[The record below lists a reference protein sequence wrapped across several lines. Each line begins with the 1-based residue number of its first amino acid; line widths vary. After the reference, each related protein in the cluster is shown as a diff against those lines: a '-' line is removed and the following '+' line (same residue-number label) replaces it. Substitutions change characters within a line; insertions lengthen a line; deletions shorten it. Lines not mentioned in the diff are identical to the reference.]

1 MVDNLIINSKENNK
15 TSNRLINREVS
26 WLSFNMRVMEQSSN
40 KIYPLLERLRF
51 LSISASNL
59 DEFYMVRV
67 AGLRALMLANTKIK
81 SDDGLTPLEQLK
93 KIKKLTDSL
102 VEIQQNEC
110 CSILTQLRDK
120 NLNLICIGNLDD
132 EEKKWL
138 EKYFLENVF
147 PILTPLAIDLEH
159 PFPFIPNLGF
169 SLMVELKRNSDD
181 ETLLVL
187 VPIPSQTK
195 RFIRLPDKQSDIR
208 FISLENIISF
218 FIKLIFPNYQ
228 LVSEGV
234 FRVIR
239 DSELEVEEKAED
251 LVMVFESALKKRR
264 RGDVV
269 RLEINK
275 AMSKNLSSFIFR
287 NLNILAD
294 EVISIDGILGLS
306 ELDNL
311 IVDDRADLIFKPFI
325 PRFPNRIEKF
335 DGDIFAAINQKD
347 FVVHHPF
354 ETFDVVVS
362 FLDQAASDEN
372 VLAIKQTLYRTGDN
386 SPIVKALIKA
396 AVAGKSVTALIEL
409 KARFDEAQ
417 NIKWA
422 QDMERAGVKVVF
434 GFLKLKTHVK
444 ISVIVRQENLKLK
457 SYVHFGTGNYHPQTA
472 KVYTDISFFTD
483 NKALGRDAVQIFNYL
498 TAESVPDKLEK
509 AKISPFEIRST
520 LMELIDQEIRF
531 AKEGKPANIWVK
543 LNSLVDSIIIEK
555 LYEASQAGVSIDMV
569 IRGICCLRPGVKGL
583 SENIRV
589 KSIVGRFL
597 EHSRIVCFGNG
608 KLLPSE
614 DAKVFISSADWMP
627 RNFDR
632 RVEILVPLENPT
644 VHSQVLDQIM
654 KTNIKDTENSW
665 SLGLGDNYRNYE
677 VKSNSFSAHHYFMTN
692 PSLSGVGSAIREDDD
707 KDE

>member
-120 NLNLICIGNLDD
+120 NLNLICIGNLND

-275 AMSKNLSSFIFR
+275 AMPKNLSSFIFR

>member
-1 MVDNLIINSKENNK
+1 
-15 TSNRLINREVS
+15 
-26 WLSFNMRVMEQSSN
+26 
-40 KIYPLLERLRF
+40 
-51 LSISASNL
+51 

-187 VPIPSQTK
+187 VPIPSQIK

-208 FISLENIISF
+208 FISLENIISI

-275 AMSKNLSSFIFR
+275 AMPKNLSSFIFR

-614 DAKVFISSADWMP
+614 YAKVFISSADWMP

>member
-26 WLSFNMRVMEQSSN
+26 WLSFNMRVMEQSLN

-67 AGLRALMLANTKIK
+67 AGLRALMLTNTKIK
-81 SDDGLTPLEQLK
+81 SDDGLTPREQLK
-93 KIKKLTDSL
+93 KIKKLTDNL

-120 NLNLICIGNLDD
+120 NLNLICISNLDD

-218 FIKLIFPNYQ
+218 FIKLIFPNYE

-275 AMSKNLSSFIFR
+275 AMPKNLSSFIFR

-444 ISVIVRQENLKLK
+444 ISVIVRQEDLKLK

-483 NKALGRDAVQIFNYL
+483 NKALGRDAVQIFNFL

-531 AKEGKPANIWVK
+531 AKEEKPANIWVK

-614 DAKVFISSADWMP
+614 DA
-627 RNFDR
+627 
-632 RVEILVPLENPT
+632 
-644 VHSQVLDQIM
+644 
-654 KTNIKDTENSW
+654 
-665 SLGLGDNYRNYE
+665 
-677 VKSNSFSAHHYFMTN
+677 
-692 PSLSGVGSAIREDDD
+692 
-707 KDE
+707 

>member
-1 MVDNLIINSKENNK
+1 M
-15 TSNRLINREVS
+15 
-26 WLSFNMRVMEQSSN
+26 
-40 KIYPLLERLRF
+40 
-51 LSISASNL
+51 
-59 DEFYMVRV
+59 
-67 AGLRALMLANTKIK
+67 
-81 SDDGLTPLEQLK
+81 
-93 KIKKLTDSL
+93 
-102 VEIQQNEC
+102 
-110 CSILTQLRDK
+110 
-120 NLNLICIGNLDD
+120 
-132 EEKKWL
+132 
-138 EKYFLENVF
+138 
-147 PILTPLAIDLEH
+147 
-159 PFPFIPNLGF
+159 
-169 SLMVELKRNSDD
+169 
-181 ETLLVL
+181 
-187 VPIPSQTK
+187 
-195 RFIRLPDKQSDIR
+195 
-208 FISLENIISF
+208 
-218 FIKLIFPNYQ
+218 
-228 LVSEGV
+228 
-234 FRVIR
+234 
-239 DSELEVEEKAED
+239 
-251 LVMVFESALKKRR
+251 
-264 RGDVV
+264 
-269 RLEINK
+269 
-275 AMSKNLSSFIFR
+275 
-287 NLNILAD
+287 
-294 EVISIDGILGLS
+294 
-306 ELDNL
+306 
-311 IVDDRADLIFKPFI
+311 
-325 PRFPNRIEKF
+325 
-335 DGDIFAAINQKD
+335 
-347 FVVHHPF
+347 VHHPF

-665 SLGLGDNYRNYE
+665 SLGLGGNYRNYE

>member
-555 LYEASQAGVSIDMV
+555 LYDASQAGVSIDMV

>member
-275 AMSKNLSSFIFR
+275 AMPKNLSSFIFR

-614 DAKVFISSADWMP
+614 DAKVFSSSADWMP

>member
-120 NLNLICIGNLDD
+120 NLNLICIDNLND

-187 VPIPSQTK
+187 VPIPSQIK

-208 FISLENIISF
+208 FISLENIISI

-275 AMSKNLSSFIFR
+275 AMPKNLSSFIFR

>member
-181 ETLLVL
+181 ETLLVF

-275 AMSKNLSSFIFR
+275 AMPKNLSSFIFR

>member
-275 AMSKNLSSFIFR
+275 AMPKNLSSFIFR

-555 LYEASQAGVSIDMV
+555 LYDASQAGVSIDMV

>member
-1 MVDNLIINSKENNK
+1 MVDNLIVNSKENNK
-15 TSNRLINREVS
+15 TSGRLINREVS

-132 EEKKWL
+132 KEKKWL

-169 SLMVELKRNSDD
+169 SLMIELKRNSDD

-275 AMSKNLSSFIFR
+275 AMPKNLSSFIFR

-498 TAESVPDKLEK
+498 TADSVPDKLEK

-520 LMELIDQEIRF
+520 LIELIDQEIRF
-531 AKEGKPANIWVK
+531 AKKGKPANIWVK

-569 IRGICCLRPGVKGL
+569 VRGICCLRPGVKGL

-665 SLGLGDNYRNYE
+665 SLGLGDNYKNYE

>member
-275 AMSKNLSSFIFR
+275 AMPKNLSSFIFR

>member
-187 VPIPSQTK
+187 VPIPSQIK

-208 FISLENIISF
+208 FISLENIISI

-275 AMSKNLSSFIFR
+275 AMPKNLSSFIFR

>member
-67 AGLRALMLANTKIK
+67 AGLRALMLTNTKIK

-275 AMSKNLSSFIFR
+275 AMPKNLSSFIFR

>member
-26 WLSFNMRVMEQSSN
+26 WLSFNMRVMEQSLN

-67 AGLRALMLANTKIK
+67 AGLRALMLTNTKIK
-81 SDDGLTPLEQLK
+81 SDDGLTPREQLK
-93 KIKKLTDSL
+93 KIKKLTDNL

-120 NLNLICIGNLDD
+120 NLNLICISNLDD

-187 VPIPSQTK
+187 VPIPSQIK

-218 FIKLIFPNYQ
+218 FIKLIFPNYE

-275 AMSKNLSSFIFR
+275 AMPKNLSSFIFR

-483 NKALGRDAVQIFNYL
+483 NKALGRDAVQIFNFL

-531 AKEGKPANIWVK
+531 SKEGKPANIWVK

>member
-102 VEIQQNEC
+102 VKIQQNEC

-218 FIKLIFPNYQ
+218 FIKLIFPNYE

-275 AMSKNLSSFIFR
+275 AMPKNLSSFIFR

-531 AKEGKPANIWVK
+531 AKEGKHAHMREK
-543 LNSLVDSIIIEK
+543 LNSLVDSIIIDK
-555 LYEASQAGVSIDMV
+555 LYAA
-569 IRGICCLRPGVKGL
+569 
-583 SENIRV
+583 
-589 KSIVGRFL
+589 
-597 EHSRIVCFGNG
+597 
-608 KLLPSE
+608 
-614 DAKVFISSADWMP
+614 
-627 RNFDR
+627 
-632 RVEILVPLENPT
+632 
-644 VHSQVLDQIM
+644 
-654 KTNIKDTENSW
+654 
-665 SLGLGDNYRNYE
+665 
-677 VKSNSFSAHHYFMTN
+677 
-692 PSLSGVGSAIREDDD
+692 
-707 KDE
+707 